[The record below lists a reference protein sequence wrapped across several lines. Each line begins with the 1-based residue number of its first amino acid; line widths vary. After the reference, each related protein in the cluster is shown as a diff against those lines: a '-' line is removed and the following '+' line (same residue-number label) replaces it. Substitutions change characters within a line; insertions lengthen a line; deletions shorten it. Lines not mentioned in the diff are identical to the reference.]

1 MDFRQAARN
10 AVQSALPRSVHVAEV
25 VSEALVSELSA
36 PASHR
41 LDAATEDHHSC
52 VDVRNQPYPDLLT
65 SSLLRHTRKPH
76 ARVSPAPT
84 SKSSLPTLIPRSISG
99 LCLLM
104 VNTSQ
109 STSQHCSFWL
119 HSCMLSATFTTS
131 SSFAF
136 LASHSLWPCLE
147 CAVSRCASGTLPDRL
162 LLDHLVLLSFTRSLV
177 LSVASCNVTSFTAR
191 AREDLPSVSIFNEGH
206 NFAVHVSSTMA
217 GLMLSR
223 HHSLFLESLLAG
235 CARGYASCVHR
246 ESSVSPQHALPRAA
260 GGLLVLKRGSHSLRA
275 LRVQSVVS
283 RPRLL
288 WSLPCKTTS

>member
-1 MDFRQAARN
+1 MRGTCTTASAITTVDFRQAARN

-25 VSEALVSELSA
+25 VSEALVLELSA

-41 LDAATEDHHSC
+41 LDAATDDDHSC
-52 VDVRNQPYPDLLT
+52 VDVHNQPYPDLLT
-65 SSLLRHTRKPH
+65 SSLLRHTRKPR

-84 SKSSLPTLIPRSISG
+84 SKSSLPTLIPRSMSG

-177 LSVASCNVTSFTAR
+177 LSVASCNVASFTAR
-191 AREDLPSVSIFNEGH
+191 ACEKLPSVIFNEGH

-217 GLMLSR
+217 GLRLSR
-223 HHSLFLESLLAG
+223 HHSLFLESLPAG

-246 ESSVSPQHALPRAA
+246 ESSVSPQLPRAA
-260 GGLLVLKRGSHSLRA
+260 SGLLVLHLLRA
-275 LRVQSVVS
+275 LRV
-283 RPRLL
+283 
-288 WSLPCKTTS
+288 

>member
-1 MDFRQAARN
+1 MDYRQAARN
-10 AVQSALPRSVHVAEV
+10 AVQSELPRSVHVAEV
-25 VSEALVSELSA
+25 VSEALVSE

-41 LDAATEDHHSC
+41 LDAATEDHHSF
-52 VDVRNQPYPDLLT
+52 VDVRNQPSPDLLT
-65 SSLLRHTRKPH
+65 SSLLRHTQKPH

-84 SKSSLPTLIPRSISG
+84 SKSSLPTFIPRSISG

-104 VNTSQ
+104 VNTPQ

-147 CAVSRCASGTLPDRL
+147 CAVSRCASGTFPDRL

-177 LSVASCNVTSFTAR
+177 LSVASCNVASFTAR
-191 AREDLPSVSIFNEGH
+191 AREDLPSVIFNERH

-217 GLMLSR
+217 GLRLSR
-223 HHSLFLESLLAG
+223 HHSLFLESLPAG

-260 GGLLVLKRGSHSLRA
+260 GGLLVLQRRSHSLRA

-283 RPRLL
+283 RARLL
-288 WSLPCKTTS
+288 WSLSCKTTS